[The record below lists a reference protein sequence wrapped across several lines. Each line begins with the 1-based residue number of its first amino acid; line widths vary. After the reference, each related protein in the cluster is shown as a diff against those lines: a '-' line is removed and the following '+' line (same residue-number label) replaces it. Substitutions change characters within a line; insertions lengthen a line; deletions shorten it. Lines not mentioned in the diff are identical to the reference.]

1 MNLIELRSNGATN
14 EYVRFCIK
22 SNITGNALY
31 HRNGGWLTNF
41 ISNKI
46 KNFEL
51 GKAIAKAIR
60 NSASDEA
67 MELINE
73 SAIHI
78 SEAYR
83 LFENAFDANVCWCD
97 HCRKLVYDEDC
108 SSVDGDGSYCQHCLD
123 EHYYWSDREDRYV
136 SDEYSDDYDDDSS
149 DGAIGGYH
157 SSKRRLNKI
166 PSSFDSR
173 KPAVYLG
180 MELEI
185 EIRDG
190 DREERAEYLLDN
202 LSLHK
207 TSNEQKYLYA
217 LCENDG
223 SLNHG
228 FEMVTGWTGL
238 DVHEK
243 QLSFFK
249 ERFVGA
255 RSHDTKTCGLHV
267 HISKADM
274 SVLHGTKIIEFIND
288 PANRLLIKAIARRDE
303 SRWCAF
309 KDKKNNQ
316 EWKKFAVKHF
326 KNNKEHQLSNLNQDR
341 YEAVNFQNP
350 ATIEFRLFK
359 GTLRFETIMACLQFA
374 YATYFFCKKSSKAK
388 LTTEQFLEYLCQAEN
403 LKDTKYLREY
413 LDQKGIVR
421 ADGLTLGAFSLIS
434 PDSLKEVA

>member
-31 HRNGGWLTNF
+31 HRNGGGLTNF
-41 ISNKI
+41 ISNRS

-67 MELINE
+67 MEAINE
-73 SAIHI
+73 SAVHI

-83 LFENAFDANVCWCD
+83 LFENAFGVNVCWCD

-157 SSKRRLNKI
+157 SSKRRLKKI
-166 PSSFDSR
+166 PSSFDRR

-288 PANRLLIKAIARRDE
+288 HANRLLIKAIARRDE

-326 KNNKEHQLSNLNQDR
+326 KK
-341 YEAVNFQNP
+341 
-350 ATIEFRLFK
+350 
-359 GTLRFETIMACLQFA
+359 
-374 YATYFFCKKSSKAK
+374 
-388 LTTEQFLEYLCQAEN
+388 
-403 LKDTKYLREY
+403 
-413 LDQKGIVR
+413 
-421 ADGLTLGAFSLIS
+421 
-434 PDSLKEVA
+434 